1 MELKKVTIRNYRI
14 HKEQIVDFDKCLT
27 LIGGEN
33 EKGKSTIAEAI
44 HRALF
49 FKAKGNSEQHK
60 KMKSTLYPDDPEVEL
75 IFLSKGK
82 EFKLN
87 KKFGSRGGVTL
98 SEPSMTTLNG
108 DEAEAMLSTL
118 IQTDTSISGSALDKK
133 WPLLWVWQGV
143 SSDDPV
149 TFIEESHNKLIQRL
163 QTYGAST
170 VLSSKFDKQV
180 SESFAQ
186 KDAANYTSNDI
197 PKAGSA
203 LKRAV
208 DDLNDV
214 KARLEIAEDKV
225 RSLEEAS
232 DNYEKYKLQQETNQK
247 NYDSIKKE
255 EIELISRLNKIVDLK
270 ASKQL
275 QDSAFQVKDSALK
288 QLLNIQAEI
297 VKHESEVQ
305 KLTSK
310 LEPSKKVL
318 NEKKIEVSAN
328 LDAIKENNIQLGAR
342 KEEEKLYRSTV
353 EICKIVQDLASQDKG
368 LAKLNETKQHAD
380 KLNGQ
385 IREEEALLNKLPVVT
400 ASQIQDLQNVESEIG
415 KAQVKLDTIATT
427 FEVLNSKEP
436 VLIDGQKQPVGV
448 KSNFAD
454 KFEIKVGA
462 DTTILITPGGGD
474 SLADAREKLELLKD
488 ALKSQLSKV
497 GFSKVEDVVI
507 CLRSRETH
515 LRTIE
520 NLRSALSH
528 LDASDIDSQIGTVA
542 NEIEIKQT
550 LLVSKGNTSGVD
562 IQKYNVGNVVAEIAS
577 NEEKLEAVL
586 NQINT
591 INRIV
596 AGYTTKNEN
605 LAAEIENLQDEI
617 EADDKKLTSS
627 KNTLEYIFSV
637 NGDKNVI
644 EQNVEQH
651 DRLVKEEHEKLEK
664 IINELDSLSP
674 ETANEDKERN
684 KRALDK
690 SADNLSEIKDK
701 LKTLEGFL
709 TNNGTENPSDTLN
722 KLEEKYIHI
731 CDIHQA
737 ASQKA
742 KAIKMLHELF
752 TQEQQQLADKL
763 TKPLAEKIKYYLEPV
778 FGRTVNVS
786 LKQEAGQFKEFLISR
801 DNIGT
806 FSFDTLSGGTKEQ
819 FSAAVRLA
827 MAEVLSADFDDR
839 LPIVF
844 DDAFTN
850 SDENRIL
857 NIQPMLDR
865 ASQKGVQVIV
875 LTCHPDA
882 YSRLGAKQVMLN

>member
-1 MELKKVTIRNYRI
+1 M
-14 HKEQIVDFDKCLT
+14 
-27 LIGGEN
+27 
-33 EKGKSTIAEAI
+33 
-44 HRALF
+44 
-49 FKAKGNSEQHK
+49 
-60 KMKSTLYPDDPEVEL
+60 
-75 IFLSKGK
+75 
-82 EFKLN
+82 
-87 KKFGSRGGVTL
+87 
-98 SEPSMTTLNG
+98 
-108 DEAEAMLSTL
+108 
-118 IQTDTSISGSALDKK
+118 
-133 WPLLWVWQGV
+133 
-143 SSDDPV
+143 
-149 TFIEESHNKLIQRL
+149 
-163 QTYGAST
+163 
-170 VLSSKFDKQV
+170 
-180 SESFAQ
+180 
-186 KDAANYTSNDI
+186 
-197 PKAGSA
+197 
-203 LKRAV
+203 
-208 DDLNDV
+208 
-214 KARLEIAEDKV
+214 
-225 RSLEEAS
+225 
-232 DNYEKYKLQQETNQK
+232 
-247 NYDSIKKE
+247 
-255 EIELISRLNKIVDLK
+255 
-270 ASKQL
+270 
-275 QDSAFQVKDSALK
+275 
-288 QLLNIQAEI
+288 NIQAEI

-318 NEKKIEVSAN
+318 NEKKAEVSSN

-454 KFEIKVGA
+454 KFEIKIGA

-474 SLADAREKLELLKD
+474 SLADAREKLQLLKD

-528 LDASDIDSQIGTVA
+528 LDASDIDLQIGTVA
-542 NEIEIKQT
+542 NEIEMKQT

-596 AGYTTKNEN
+596 VGYTTKNEK

-644 EQNVEQH
+644 KQNVEQH
-651 DRLVKEEHEKLEK
+651 YRLEKEENEKKEK
-664 IINELDSLSP
+664 IINE
-674 ETANEDKERN
+674 
-684 KRALDK
+684 
-690 SADNLSEIKDK
+690 
-701 LKTLEGFL
+701 
-709 TNNGTENPSDTLN
+709 
-722 KLEEKYIHI
+722 
-731 CDIHQA
+731 
-737 ASQKA
+737 
-742 KAIKMLHELF
+742 
-752 TQEQQQLADKL
+752 
-763 TKPLAEKIKYYLEPV
+763 
-778 FGRTVNVS
+778 
-786 LKQEAGQFKEFLISR
+786 
-801 DNIGT
+801 
-806 FSFDTLSGGTKEQ
+806 
-819 FSAAVRLA
+819 
-827 MAEVLSADFDDR
+827 
-839 LPIVF
+839 
-844 DDAFTN
+844 
-850 SDENRIL
+850 
-857 NIQPMLDR
+857 
-865 ASQKGVQVIV
+865 
-875 LTCHPDA
+875 
-882 YSRLGAKQVMLN
+882 